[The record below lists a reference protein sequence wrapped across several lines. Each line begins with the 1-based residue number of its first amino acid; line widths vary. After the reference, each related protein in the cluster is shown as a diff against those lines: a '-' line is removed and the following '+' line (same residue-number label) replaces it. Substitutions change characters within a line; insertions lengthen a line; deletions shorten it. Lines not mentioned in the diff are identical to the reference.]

1 MNCRPHSAVAAVL
14 LPLLLA
20 TGCAGTAP
28 ASGTTPSVTV
38 ATPQAKAEIAALFD
52 RWNRSLAT
60 GDPNAVLAN
69 YAPDAIL
76 LPTLSDRVRHNP
88 DELRDYFVHF
98 LQAKP
103 QGTIT
108 ESNIRVF
115 GDIAID
121 AGTYVFDTRKGK
133 VPARYTFVYRKI
145 GDKWLIVEHHSSM
158 MPETT
163 MAKAKH

>member
-20 TGCAGTAP
+20 TGCASTTMP
-28 ASGTTPSVTV
+28 AST
-38 ATPQAKAEIAALFD
+38 ATSPQASKAEIAALFD

-76 LPTLSDRVRHNP
+76 LPTLSNRVRHTP

-115 GDIAID
+115 GDTAVD
-121 AGTYVFDTRKGK
+121 SGTYVFDTRKGK
-133 VPARYTFVYRKI
+133 VPARYTFVYRKV
-145 GDKWLIVEHHSSM
+145 GDQWLIVDHHSSM
-158 MPETT
+158 MPEPTT
-163 MAKAKH
+163 AKAKH